1 MSKELL
7 QKIAPLFA
15 EAKRQTAGELVR
27 AYAARHNCSL
37 EQAKEDLRA
46 ALNEGAI
53 SKTIAEGRKVLYS
66 CNAE

>member
-15 EAKRQTAGELVR
+15 EAKRQTAGELIR
-27 AYAARHNCSL
+27 AYAARHNCTP

-53 SKTIAEGRKVLYS
+53 FKAFEGRKVFYT
-66 CNAE
+66 CKAE

>member
-7 QKIAPLFA
+7 KMIAPLFA
-15 EAKRQTAGELVR
+15 EAKRQTAGDLIR
-27 AYAARHNCSL
+27 AYAARHNCTQ

-53 SKTIAEGRKVLYS
+53 SKTIAEGRKVFYS
-66 CNAE
+66 CKAE